1 MYIGVSRNRQR
12 IPAAGQGESVFKAGC
27 VLATR
32 RVSEERVLDRVME
45 RGREIL
51 DSPIYDLSDEDD
63 TGGDDEA
70 AANEVDFNANSF
82 SRDNRTVL
90 HRDDHR

>member
-1 MYIGVSRNRQR
+1 MIAPRRQNPEYL
-12 IPAAGQGESVFKAGC
+12 IIMDLTQ
-27 VLATR
+27 
-32 RVSEERVLDRVME
+32 EEGVLDRVME

>member
-1 MYIGVSRNRQR
+1 M
-12 IPAAGQGESVFKAGC
+12 
-27 VLATR
+27 
-32 RVSEERVLDRVME
+32 LDRVME

-70 AANEVDFNANSF
+70 AANEDGFEIDSFRVDGKKVHF
-82 SRDNRTVL
+82 SGMKAPWSPVL
-90 HRDDHR
+90 LFPSSTI